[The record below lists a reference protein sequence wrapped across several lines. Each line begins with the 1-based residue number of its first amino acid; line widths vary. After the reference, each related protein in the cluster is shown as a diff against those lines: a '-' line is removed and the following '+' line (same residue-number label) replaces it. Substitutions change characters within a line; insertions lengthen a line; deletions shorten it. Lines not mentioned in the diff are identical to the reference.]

1 MTIAGFKD
9 CIRPYAMKLLWQMEM
24 FNQFGSGVCT
34 DPPFDIEEFL
44 DCIVFE
50 CIYRVYCEDA
60 PKNSVRRH
68 MINNGEEYD
77 EPAHTQVTRSM
88 KKARQNR
95 EERFGQLKRIHGL
108 EPEELLN
115 WASFSSMRERKEGY
129 SLTGEQFRQL
139 KNMERLSILKK
150 IDTRQVCDNKHYS
163 NEDLISDVTDYEKH
177 FENVFSSVQT
187 SEDYIHAAIELFSI
201 EAHYCIEFVY
211 MLSAALSEKDE
222 QEVPIEA
229 IGLLCNAAHPAK
241 GILTDSRFVVNRLK
255 LIPAILDAGNWD
267 VVRTKIDRY
276 LTVKIFLFHCDI
288 RDIIES
294 AEDKSESL
302 VQYFSRNVN
311 CEEQARFI
319 SDDYM
324 IKEIIH
330 TKEWNKKQIQ
340 YFRRIYESVIRTK
353 EKRKQDI
360 AIADS
365 WQGKS

>member
-1 MTIAGFKD
+1 M
-9 CIRPYAMKLLWQMEM
+9 
-24 FNQFGSGVCT
+24 
-34 DPPFDIEEFL
+34 
-44 DCIVFE
+44 
-50 CIYRVYCEDA
+50 
-60 PKNSVRRH
+60 
-68 MINNGEEYD
+68 
-77 EPAHTQVTRSM
+77 
-88 KKARQNR
+88 
-95 EERFGQLKRIHGL
+95 
-108 EPEELLN
+108 
-115 WASFSSMRERKEGY
+115 
-129 SLTGEQFRQL
+129 
-139 KNMERLSILKK
+139 
-150 IDTRQVCDNKHYS
+150 
-163 NEDLISDVTDYEKH
+163 
-177 FENVFSSVQT
+177 
-187 SEDYIHAAIELFSI
+187 
-201 EAHYCIEFVY
+201 
-211 MLSAALSEKDE
+211 
-222 QEVPIEA
+222 
-229 IGLLCNAAHPAK
+229 
-241 GILTDSRFVVNRLK
+241 VNRLK